1 MFKDCKTIQT
11 LNQKRVELASKGK
24 FPIEDINVAYNIR
37 RQEILEKRED
47 FPKLEKYEREI
58 KLVSD
63 YFATLS
69 IAGPSDNNNTIVFKD
84 GKFFI

>member
-24 FPIEDINVAYNIR
+24 FPIEDINVAYNTR
-37 RQEILEKRED
+37 RQEILERRED
-47 FPKLEKYEREI
+47 FPKLDKYVREI
-58 KLVSD
+58 KPVLD
-63 YFATLS
+63 YFSALS
-69 IAGPSDNNNTIVFKD
+69 IAGPSDNNNKILFKD